1 MYVSYCHIC
10 CVIMILTGTVAQQV
24 FVPEE
29 MKDTK
34 YWMRRR
40 KNNLAAKRS
49 RDARR
54 TKENQIIMRAAYLEH
69 ENDALH
75 LQVEKMEKE
84 NCELRKKLAKYESSS
99 S

>member
-1 MYVSYCHIC
+1 M
-10 CVIMILTGTVAQQV
+10 
-24 FVPEE
+24 PEE

-75 LQVEKMEKE
+75 LKVEKIETE
-84 NCELRKKLAKYESSS
+84 NRDLRKKLSKYETAAA
-99 S
+99 

>member
-1 MYVSYCHIC
+1 MTFRYFAHNTWCARIC
-10 CVIMILTGTVAQQV
+10 LQV
-24 FVPEE
+24 FVPED
-29 MKDTK
+29 MKDIK

-40 KNNLAAKRS
+40 KNNVAAKRS

-75 LQVEKMEKE
+75 LKVEQIETE
-84 NCELRKKLAKYESSS
+84 NRDLRKKLAKFENVSS
-99 S
+99 